1 MLSDMEIVTKWKIRA
16 SQCEIDGYGR
26 RISKYRDMCI
36 IAKTKDEAIEKAKE
50 RFDVVWLHRPI
61 HIEILFSEDVII
73 NG

>member
-1 MLSDMEIVTKWKIRA
+1 MLSDMEIITKWKIRA

-50 RFDVVWLHRPI
+50 RFDVVRSHLPI
-61 HIEILFSEDVII
+61 HIEILFSEDAII